1 MSTYCRSFLNE
12 GTRILIKRKLMLYKC
27 HFIFSLVSFYAFQLK
42 EMLHV
47 LHILAKNALQKLL
60 SVCSEGLR
68 NQAFIQS

>member
-1 MSTYCRSFLNE
+1 
-12 GTRILIKRKLMLYKC
+12 MLYKC
-27 HFIFSLVSFYAFQLK
+27 PFIFSLVSFYAFQLK

-68 NQAFIQS
+68 NQAFI